1 MKEKKG
7 QLLIVD
13 DDEDIRRTLGDRL
26 RADGYDVKTAANGAE
41 GLRQIRCDA
50 PEVVLLD
57 MQMPEMDGLDVLRQ
71 LRTMEMSSTVIVITA
86 YGSIESAVAAMR
98 EGAFDFVAKPFEME
112 HMHLAVEKAMQH
124 ERLRRDVR
132 YLRET
137 SEESIPALVY
147 RSPQMQEVVALAQ
160 RAAESKATVL
170 LSGESGTGK
179 GVLARAIHAWSG
191 RRERPFVA
199 VNCVA
204 LSENLLESELFGHE
218 KGAFTGAEQ
227 RRKGRFEVAHSGT
240 IFLDEIGATQTSL
253 QLKLLKVL
261 QEGAFERVGG
271 EESIGIDVRVVAATN
286 RDLRQLIAEDHF
298 LEDLYYRLN
307 VIAIPLLPLRERRD
321 DIEAL
326 AHFFL
331 LRFAAETKRVV
342 TGIDESAMQCLLQYN
357 WPGNIRELENA
368 IERAVVLGRGESIGV
383 DDLPEQVVVGA
394 IDKNASVK
402 MGYHAALEESKRQIV
417 QSALAQT
424 GGNQS
429 QAAELLGVHRVYLSR
444 LIKNL
449 GLR

>member
-1 MKEKKG
+1 M
-7 QLLIVD
+7 
-13 DDEDIRRTLGDRL
+13 
-26 RADGYDVKTAANGAE
+26 
-41 GLRQIRCDA
+41 
-50 PEVVLLD
+50 
-57 MQMPEMDGLDVLRQ
+57 
-71 LRTMEMSSTVIVITA
+71 
-86 YGSIESAVAAMR
+86 
-98 EGAFDFVAKPFEME
+98 
-112 HMHLAVEKAMQH
+112 
-124 ERLRRDVR
+124 R

>member
-1 MKEKKG
+1 MRG
-7 QLLIVD
+7 RLLIVD

-26 RADGYDVKTAANGAE
+26 RADGYDVKTAADGAE
-41 GLRQIRCDA
+41 GLRRIRRDA

-71 LRTMEMSSTVIVITA
+71 LRTTEMPSTVIVITA
-86 YGSIESAVAAMR
+86 YGSIESAVEAMR
-98 EGAFDFVAKPFEME
+98 EGSFDFVAKPFEME
-112 HMHLAVEKAMQH
+112 RIRLAVEKAVGH

-147 RSPQMQEVVALAQ
+147 RSPQMQEVVSLAQ

-179 GVLARAIHAWSG
+179 GVLARAIHTWSE
-191 RRERPFVA
+191 RCERPFVA

-240 IFLDEIGATQTSL
+240 IFLDEIGTTQTSL
-253 QLKLLKVL
+253 QLKLLRVL
-261 QEGAFERVGG
+261 QEGVFERVGG

-286 RDLRQLIAEDHF
+286 RDLRQLIAEDLF

-321 DIEAL
+321 DIEVL

-331 LRFAAETKRVV
+331 LRYAAETKRVV
-342 TGIDESAMQCLLQYN
+342 TGIDESAMQCLLQYD

-368 IERAVVLGRGESIGV
+368 IERAVVLGTGEMVGM
-383 DDLPEQVVVGA
+383 DDLPEQVIAGA
-394 IDKNASVK
+394 ENVSSVLK
-402 MGYHAALEESKRQIV
+402 VGYHAALEQSKRQIV

-429 QAAELLGVHRVYLSR
+429 QAAEILGVHRVYLSR

>member
-112 HMHLAVEKAMQH
+112 RMHLAVEKAMQH